1 MARLLRLLFLIVPLA
16 LGMTIAALPG
26 RAQEGSGS
34 RYAFADTTLLRDTLD
49 LRFPRLFPLADSLEV
64 TPDTLRAL
72 SVRYRLSL
80 NRLVHLADSL
90 GVPVDS
96 VGPVLLRER
105 FNPLAA
111 SPGQRPVFTY
121 NSSYNVGQTQS
132 TWRNAADYS
141 FGLGSAFVQNST
153 TVEMGRQRF
162 GSGTS
167 LRQTRS
173 SATELGWRFSPNFS
187 LGGRVN
193 LEWYDS
199 SNPVSISDDF
209 STKNEYQISMR
220 SRQKPLPGL
229 SSTLNFFAGVLDLRE
244 SKGEKRGVS
253 GSMNTRIRYA
263 AGSWLTQEVDASVD
277 GNLSRTSDQEA
288 TTPTNTRDFSQN
300 ARGSLSLFPSAPIGL
315 RSNFNYKHLQN
326 ESLDDSVG
334 IRRRLTDQSGVD
346 GTVRLRLDNDRYVD
360 LSQRLSVGESP
371 PNKLGATKRN
381 TRRDDAFSANA
392 RYLLRGW
399 SFDGRFNNAF
409 GNSTYPTVGDS
420 GGFSEF
426 LHSRSLDGT
435 VNKQLS
441 FRLTAQFSANIAL
454 TSNRYAAIGTYGR
467 PPVSRDILRQGWR
480 VKGSYVRSTRFNT
493 SLTLEVSK
501 NREINI
507 ASASTG
513 GNIDARVYRSEW
525 SWSYRL
531 LPGLTATQS
540 NTLSADYTE
549 YPFFPDNNRL
559 SLDYGALTTLN
570 AVVTPRLSIS
580 VTHGTRRTPAGNYR
594 LYPDALYYFE
604 RADEGENSNL
614 RANIAYTPSPAISFS
629 FRPSYFASDRAGT
642 VNGVQ
647 VPQRASR
654 NLDFSGGANI
664 NWPIGSKGALRGD
677 IARTYLSARTRTYT
691 SGLAQFSPRSELSSW
706 NGSLQ
711 LSWQL

>member
-1 MARLLRLLFLIVPLA
+1 MV
-16 LGMTIAALPG
+16 IAALPG
-26 RAQEGSGS
+26 RAQEGSGA

-49 LRFPRLFPLADSLEV
+49 LSFPQLFPLADSLQV
-64 TPDTLRAL
+64 TPDSLRAF

-80 NRLVHLADSL
+80 DRLVHLADSL

-96 VGPVLLRER
+96 VGPVLVRER

-111 SPGQRPVFTY
+111 GTGRRSTFAY
-121 NSSYNVGQTQS
+121 NSSYSVGQTQS
-132 TWRNAADYS
+132 AWRNAADYS
-141 FGLGSAFVQNST
+141 FGVGSAFVQNST
-153 TVEMGRQRF
+153 TVQMDRYRAGA
-162 GSGTS
+162 GTR
-167 LRQTRS
+167 LQQTRS
-173 SATELGWRFSPNFS
+173 SATELGWRFSPDFS

-193 LEWYDS
+193 MEWYDS
-199 SNPVSISDDF
+199 RDPSSSSDVF
-209 STKNEYQISMR
+209 STKNEYQVSMR

-229 SSTLNFFAGVLDLRE
+229 SSTLNFFAGMLDLQE
-244 SKGEKRGVS
+244 SNGEKRGVS
-253 GSMNTRIRYA
+253 GNMNTRIRHT
-263 AGSWLTQEVDASVD
+263 AGSWLSQEVNGSVD
-277 GNLSRTSDQEA
+277 GNLSRTRDQTSA
-288 TTPTNTRDFSQN
+288 TSVNTRDFSQN
-300 ARGSLSLFPSAPIGL
+300 ARGSLSLFASAPIGL

-326 ESLDDSVG
+326 ENLEPSG
-334 IRRRLTDQSGVD
+334 AIRRRLTDQSGVD

-360 LSQRLSVGESP
+360 LTQRLSVTKSP
-371 PNKLGATKRN
+371 PTRLGATTRN
-381 TRRDDAFSANA
+381 TRRDDGFSASA
-392 RYLLRGW
+392 RYLFRGW
-399 SFDGRFNNAF
+399 SVESRFSNGF
-409 GNSTYPTVGDS
+409 GNSTYPTAGDS

-441 FRLTAQFSANIAL
+441 SRLTAQISANLAL
-454 TSNRYAAIGTYGR
+454 TSNRYGVVGTYPR
-467 PPVSRDILRQGWR
+467 PPVSRDIWRQSWR

-493 SLTLEVSK
+493 SLSLEVAK

-507 ASASTG
+507 AAASTG
-513 GNIDARVYRSEW
+513 GNNDNRVYRSEW
-525 SWSYRL
+525 NWSYRL

-559 SLDYGALTTLN
+559 SLVFGANTTLN
-570 AVVTPRLSIS
+570 AVVTPRLSVT
-580 VTHGTRRTPAGNYR
+580 VTHATRRTPAGNYI
-594 LYPDALYYFE
+594 LYPDNLYYFE
-604 RADEGENSNL
+604 RADEGEDASL
-614 RANIAYTPSPAISFS
+614 RAAIAYTPSPAISFS
-629 FRPSYFASDRAGT
+629 FRPGYFASERAGS

-677 IARTYLSARTRTYT
+677 IARNYQSARTTTYT
-691 SGLAQFSPRSELSSW
+691 SGVAFSSPRSELSSW